1 MQNPMIENLVQFTHL
16 EKLYVYLPGMDE
28 TLMARLSGLE
38 LEDYREVKAR
48 FDANAR
54 EAARELLEDAS
65 FVRLLLTGCRS
76 GKGRPCSASA
86 TASRTTFSR
95 GSR

>member
-16 EKLYVYLPGMDE
+16 EKLYGYLPGMDE
-28 TLMARLSGLE
+28 TLMARLFGLE

-65 FVRLLLTGCRS
+65 FVRLVDRLEATGGQIIVAPANAQVR
-76 GKGRPCSASA
+76 
-86 TASRTTFSR
+86 
-95 GSR
+95 